1 MPVDPL
7 PKYGLRGRVVTMNAT
22 RDVLA
27 EGIVWVADGSITE
40 VTPANQTPPA
50 HTGSPVIATS
60 GTIYPGMIELHNHLA
75 YNAIP
80 LFRIPRLYT
89 KREEWQGTR
98 GYRRYVSGP
107 AGVIASLPELIKA
120 TIRYVE
126 CKSLISGTTTSQGL
140 TLRAAPIKHLYKG
153 IVRNAEQP
161 DAAGLDPARPKI
173 GDVTPDGRESF
184 RKSLTGKG
192 ARIVHL
198 AEGLPTSKAHDHF
211 LDLMFSNGTWA
222 IGPKFVGIHSTALKP
237 EDMAVMDQNGGSIVW
252 SPFSNLAL
260 YGGTTDVKTAVQLGI
275 KVALGSDWAPTASK
289 NLLHELK
296 VARILSDDQ
305 NLGLT
310 DLQLVEMV
318 TLNPAEML
326 GWRGS
331 LGSIEPNRLADVA
344 VVSGTTG
351 DPYRHLVDAT
361 ETDIRLVVIGGVA
374 RYGTPALL
382 SKLSPVDEQF
392 DVAGN
397 TRAFHLDTKDPDP
410 VLGPLGLADAATAL
424 ADALEHMPERAAAIG
439 SAFGFEE
446 LGLVAN
452 ESVGGADADA
462 RWFLDLDQPPIAG
475 LDPTIFQGMAPAL
488 LDVVI
493 GAESFASIAVPLAL
507 DPLATEGDESFFQ
520 MLANLANLP
529 DVIRNELPGRYGEV
543 PRAPTIGAGPTD
555 DDVPI
560 APLPLPELLTRR
572 GDLTLNDRR
581 VIVEQAIVL
590 LDQVYVHL
598 PMKRARYAV
607 DPLQRLRLL
616 EHRLQDIDS
625 TDQLGPESEFHE
637 ELIDIFTSLRDL
649 HTHYVP
655 PEPYRSHTV
664 YLPFLVEE
672 CTRDGRLQYV
682 VSKVANGA
690 ELDGSFVAGVEVTHW
705 NGIPIG
711 RAIERNA
718 DHQGGGNRDA
728 RMARGLDALTIR
740 TLGRTAPPD
749 EDWVD
754 MTYRTMLGVEREIRV
769 RWITYQPAEES
780 PFGDTEDAL
789 AIAVPAAAGNLG
801 RRAALG
807 LDAQTTTVNLVRRDL
822 FARNWQASPAA
833 GSNELATDLPGVLRA
848 KIRNTSIGDVAHIRI
863 FTFLVPDPAEFVN
876 EFVRLVGARPTVG
889 LIVDVRG
896 NGGGDIRAAEQLLQ
910 VLTPRRIEPEPT
922 QFIVS
927 PVIRR
932 LCLANKGGPIDLSSW
947 TPSVVEAVETGATFS
962 TGFPIG
968 SAEDANARGQAY
980 YGPVVLVTDARCYS
994 ATDIFSAGFQDHGI
1008 GPVVGVA
1015 NRTGA
1020 GGANVWTHDLLRQ
1033 LLTGRASPLKPLPRL
1048 ATFRVAIRRTMRV
1061 GSHAGELLEDLGVV
1075 SDTVHPI
1082 TSNDLLKDN
1091 QDLIEAAVAQM
1102 QGRVARRLE
1111 AEVTRGADSITI
1123 QVQSS
1128 NLDRVDAYVDHRPVG
1143 SEDVRQDHSTFVVP
1157 RTMIGNDRE
1166 LRLEGFEGGS
1176 LVAAR
1181 LLTLPPA

>member
-1 MPVDPL
+1 MPADPL
-7 PKYGLRGRVVTMNAT
+7 PRYGLRGRVVTMNAT
-22 RDVLA
+22 RDVIA
-27 EGIVWVADGSITE
+27 EGIVWVADGTITD

-50 HTGSPVIATS
+50 HAGSPVIATS

-107 AGVIASLPELIKA
+107 AGVIASMPELIKA

-173 GDVTPDGRESF
+173 GDVLPDGRESF

-198 AEGLPTSKAHDHF
+198 AEGLPTSKAHQHF
-211 LDLMFSNGTWA
+211 VDLQFPNGTWA
-222 IGPKFVGIHSTALKP
+222 IGPKFVGIHSTALTAA
-237 EDMAVMDQNGGSIVW
+237 DMGVMHQNGGSIVW
-252 SPFSNLAL
+252 SPFSNLIL
-260 YGGTTDVKTAVQLGI
+260 YGGTTDVQSALQLGV

-289 NLLHELK
+289 NLLNELK

-305 NLGLT
+305 QLGLT
-310 DLQLVEMV
+310 DQQLVEMV
-318 TLNPAEML
+318 TVTPSQIL
-326 GWRGS
+326 GWQAS
-331 LGSIEPNRLADVA
+331 LGSIEPTKLADVA
-344 VVSGTTG
+344 VVSGVTG

-382 SKLSPVDEQF
+382 GKLSPVDEQVE
-392 DVAGN
+392 VAGSQ
-397 TRAFHLDTKDPDP
+397 RAFHLDTKDPDP
-410 VLGPLGLADAATAL
+410 VLGPMGLGDAATAL

-439 SAFGFEE
+439 SAD
-446 LGLVAN
+446 LGLLAN
-452 ESVGGADADA
+452 EAVAGAAADD
-462 RWFLDLDQPPIAG
+462 RWFLELDQPPIAG
-475 LDPTIFQGMAPAL
+475 LDATIYEGMAPAL

-493 GAESFASIAVPLAL
+493 GAESFASIAVPLKL
-507 DPLATEGDESFFQ
+507 DPLATEGDDTFFE

-529 DVIRNELPGRYGEV
+529 DVIRNELPARYGEV
-543 PRAPTIGAGPTD
+543 PRAPTIGAGLED
-555 DDVPI
+555 DDVSI
-560 APLPLPELLTRR
+560 APLPLADLLGRH
-572 GDLTLNDRR
+572 GDLTLGDRR
-581 VIVEQAIVL
+581 SIVEQAIVL
-590 LDQVYVHL
+590 LEQVYVHL

-616 EHRLQDIDS
+616 EHQLLDIDS
-625 TDQLGPESEFHE
+625 SDELGPESVFHD

-672 CTRDGRLQYV
+672 CTRDDRLQYV

-690 ELDGSFVAGVEVTHW
+690 ELDAAFVPGVEVTHW
-705 NGIPIG
+705 NGTPIG

-718 DHQGGGNRDA
+718 DNQGGGNRDA
-728 RMARGLDALTIR
+728 RMARGLDAMTIR

-754 MTYRTMLGVEREIRV
+754 ITYRTEAGRGARDPRPLEHLPAGRGIPVRRHGEGRRDGGPGRCGQPRPSRGTRPRCPDHDGQPGPARPLRPRLAGTPDSRLQRARHRSARGHAGQDPPHEHRRRRAHPDLHVPRPRSDRV
-769 RWITYQPAEES
+769 RRGVRAPR
-780 PFGDTEDAL
+780 
-789 AIAVPAAAGNLG
+789 LG
-801 RRAALG
+801 PTRR
-807 LDAQTTTVNLVRRDL
+807 
-822 FARNWQASPAA
+822 S
-833 GSNELATDLPGVLRA
+833 
-848 KIRNTSIGDVAHIRI
+848 
-863 FTFLVPDPAEFVN
+863 
-876 EFVRLVGARPTVG
+876 G

-910 VLTPRRIEPEPT
+910 VMTPRHIEPEPT

-927 PVIRR
+927 PLVRR
-932 LCLANKGGPIDLSSW
+932 LCLANQGEPIDLRPW
-947 TPSVVEAVETGATFS
+947 TPSVVVAVETGATFS

-968 SAEDANARGQAY
+968 SERDANLRGQGY
-980 YGPVVLVTDARCYS
+980 YGPVVLITDARCYS

-1008 GPVVGVA
+1008 GRVVGVA

-1033 LLTGRASPLKPLPRL
+1033 LLPARTSPLKPLPRQ
-1048 ATFRVAIRRTMRV
+1048 ATFRVAVRRTTRV
-1061 GSHAGELLEDLGVV
+1061 GSHAGELLEDLGVE
-1075 SDTVHPI
+1075 SDAVHPI
-1082 TSNDLLKDN
+1082 TSDDLLHDN
-1091 QDLIEAAVAQM
+1091 KDLIEAAVAEM

-1111 AEVTRGADSITI
+1111 AEVRPTGDAVT
-1123 QVQSS
+1123 VTVTSS
-1128 NLDRVDAYVDHRPVG
+1128 RLDRIDAYVDDRPVG
-1143 SEDVRQDHSTFVVP
+1143 SCDVQGDRCTFVVP
-1157 RTMIGNDRE
+1157 RTMIGPDGT
-1166 LRLEGFEGGS
+1166 LRLEGFDGGN
-1176 LVAAR
+1176 LEAAR
-1181 LLTLPPA
+1181 RLEIPAP

>member
-7 PKYGLRGRVVTMNAT
+7 PRYGLRGRVVTMNAT

-27 EGIVWVADGSITE
+27 EGIVWVADGTITD

-50 HTGSPVIATS
+50 HAGSTVIATS

-80 LFRIPRLYT
+80 LFRIPKLYT

-107 AGVIASLPELIKA
+107 AGVIASMPELIKA

-126 CKSLISGTTTSQGL
+126 CKSLISGTTTTQGL

-184 RKSLTGKG
+184 RKSLAGKG
-192 ARIVHL
+192 ARVIHL
-198 AEGLPTSKAHDHF
+198 AEGLPTSKAHQHF
-211 LDLMFSNGTWA
+211 VDLQFPNGTWA
-222 IGPKFVGIHSTALKP
+222 IGPKFVGIHSTALTAA
-237 EDMAVMDQNGGSIVW
+237 DMGVMHQNGGSIVW
-252 SPFSNLAL
+252 SPFSNLIL
-260 YGGTTDVKTAVQLGI
+260 YGGTTDVRSALQLGV

-289 NLLHELK
+289 NLLNELK

-305 NLGLT
+305 QLGLT
-310 DLQLVEMV
+310 DQQLVEMV
-318 TLNPAEML
+318 TVTPSQML
-326 GWRGS
+326 GWQAS
-331 LGSIEPNRLADVA
+331 LGSIEPTKLADVA
-344 VVSGTTG
+344 VVSGVTG
-351 DPYRHLVDAT
+351 DPYRHLIDAT

-382 SKLSPVDEQF
+382 GKVSPVDEQVE
-392 DVAGN
+392 VAGSK
-397 TRAFHLDTKDPDP
+397 RAFHLDTKDPDP
-410 VLGPLGLADAATAL
+410 VLGPMGLGDAATAL

-439 SAFGFEE
+439 SAD
-446 LGLVAN
+446 LGLLAN
-452 ESVGGADADA
+452 EAVAGAEADD
-462 RWFLDLDQPPIAG
+462 RWFLELDQPPIAG
-475 LDPTIFQGMAPAL
+475 LDATIYEGMAPAL
-488 LDVVI
+488 IDVVI
-493 GAESFASIAVPLAL
+493 GAESFASIAVPLKL
-507 DPLATEGDESFFQ
+507 DPLATEGDDTFFE

-543 PRAPTIGAGPTD
+543 PRAPTIGVGLED
-555 DDVPI
+555 DDVSI
-560 APLPLPELLTRR
+560 APLPLADLLGRH
-572 GDLTLNDRR
+572 GDLTLSDRR
-581 VIVEQAIVL
+581 SIVDQAIVL
-590 LDQVYVHL
+590 LEQVYVHL

-616 EHRLQDIDS
+616 EHQLQDVDS
-625 TDQLGPESEFHE
+625 SDELGPESVFHE

-682 VSKVANGA
+682 VSKVATGA
-690 ELDGSFVAGVEVTHW
+690 ELDAAFVPGVEITHW
-705 NGIPIG
+705 NGTPIG

-718 DHQGGGNRDA
+718 DNQGGGNRDA
-728 RMARGLDALTIR
+728 RMARGLDAMTIR

-754 MTYRTMLGVEREIRV
+754 IAYRTEAGVEGEIRV
-769 RWITYQPAEES
+769 RWNTYQPAEAS
-780 PFGDTEDAL
+780 PFGDTEKA
-789 AIAVPAAAGNLG
+789 AATAVPVGAGNLARLG
-801 RRAALG
+801 ALG

-822 FARNWQASPAA
+822 FARGWQAPPTA
-833 GSNELATDLPGVLRA
+833 GSNELATSLPGVMRA
-848 KIRNTSIGDVAHIRI
+848 KIRHTSIGDVAHIRI
-863 FTFLVPDPAEFVN
+863 FTFLVPDPAEFVE

-910 VLTPRRIEPEPT
+910 VMTPRHIEPEPT

-927 PVIRR
+927 PLVRR
-932 LCLANKGGPIDLSSW
+932 LCLANQGDPIDLRPW
-947 TPSVVEAVETGATFS
+947 TPSVVVAVETGATFS

-968 SAEDANARGQAY
+968 SEVDANDRGQGY
-980 YGPVVLVTDARCYS
+980 YGPVVLITDARCYS

-1008 GPVVGVA
+1008 GRVVGVA

-1033 LLTGRASPLKPLPRL
+1033 LLPARTSPLKPLPRQ
-1048 ATFRVAIRRTMRV
+1048 ATFRVAVRRTTRV
-1061 GSHAGELLEDLGVV
+1061 GSHAGELLEDLGVE
-1075 SDTVHPI
+1075 SDAVHPI
-1082 TSNDLLKDN
+1082 TSDDLLHDN
-1091 QDLIEAAVAQM
+1091 KDLIDAAVAEM
-1102 QGRVARRLE
+1102 RGRVALRLE
-1111 AEVTRGADSITI
+1111 AQVKPTGDTVTVT
-1123 QVQSS
+1123 VTSS
-1128 NLDRVDAYVDHRPVG
+1128 GMDRVDAYVDDRPVG
-1143 SEDVRQDHSTFVVP
+1143 SCDVQGDRCTFVVP
-1157 RTMIGNDRE
+1157 RTMIGPVGK
-1166 LRLEGFEGGS
+1166 LRLEGFDGGH
-1176 LVAAR
+1176 LEAAR
-1181 LLTLPPA
+1181 RLEIPAP